1 VKLASRAFQDFRNRR
16 EMQRCIVKLFE
27 CSACGNVVYFENH
40 ACARCAQTLGYD
52 CSDDAMLAFSA
63 EAQAAGAGQEPADRQ
78 GLRLCANA
86 GLGVC
91 NWVLPEGEDG
101 DLCAACRH
109 NEIVPDMS
117 DPAHVA
123 LWAKVEMAK
132 HRLFYGLLRWKL
144 PLLTRRQ
151 DPEHGLAF
159 RILADRPDAPAQH
172 RVLTGHDNGVITI
185 ALAEADDLEREK
197 RRIEMGEPYRTLLG
211 HFRHEVGHHYWDVL
225 VRDGGRLE
233 ESRAIF
239 GDDRLDYDEAL
250 KAHYGSPVADGWQE
264 HFVSAY
270 ATTHPWEDFAETWAH
285 YLHIVDTLEMGS
297 AFGIKI
303 TPRIGKGVQL
313 KSNLAF
319 DPYAEG
325 DFSKIIDAW
334 LPFVVAM
341 NSINRAMGHV
351 DLYPFILAPDVIRKL
366 SFIHSIIH
374 RVAPVSQTAEDVDEA
389 RQAAF

>member
-1 VKLASRAFQDFRNRR
+1 
-16 EMQRCIVKLFE
+16 MKLFE
-27 CSACGNVVYFENH
+27 CPACGNVVYFENH
-40 ACARCAQTLGYD
+40 ACARCARGLGYD
-52 CSDDAMLAFSA
+52 SSINTMLALN
-63 EAQAAGAGQEPADRQ
+63 AANAFGPPEKTHDARR

-86 GLGVC
+86 DHGAC
-91 NWVLPEGEDG
+91 NWILRESEGG

-109 NEIVPDMS
+109 NEIVPNVS
-117 DPAHVA
+117 DPAHAA
-123 LWAKVEMAK
+123 LWAKVELAK
-132 HRLFYGLLRWKL
+132 HRLFYGLIRWKL
-144 PLLTRRQ
+144 PLLTRLQ

-159 RILADRPDAPAQH
+159 HILADRPGAPLQH
-172 RVLTGHDNGVITI
+172 KVLTGHENGVITI

-239 GDDRLDYDEAL
+239 GDDRLDYDAAL
-250 KAHYGSPVADGWQE
+250 KAHYASAVPDGWQD
-264 HFVSAY
+264 HFVSSY
-270 ATTHPWEDFAETWAH
+270 ATSHPWEDFAETWAH

-303 TPRIGKGVQL
+303 TPQIGKGVQL

-319 DPYAEG
+319 DPYVEG
-325 DFSKIIDAW
+325 DFSKIIEAW
-334 LPFVVAM
+334 LPFVAAM
-341 NSINRAMGHV
+341 NSVNRAMGHV

-366 SFIHSIIH
+366 SFIHAIIH
-374 RVAPVSQTAEDVDEA
+374 QTAPVSEAASSPLLSVEGRDET
-389 RQAAF
+389 RQAAL